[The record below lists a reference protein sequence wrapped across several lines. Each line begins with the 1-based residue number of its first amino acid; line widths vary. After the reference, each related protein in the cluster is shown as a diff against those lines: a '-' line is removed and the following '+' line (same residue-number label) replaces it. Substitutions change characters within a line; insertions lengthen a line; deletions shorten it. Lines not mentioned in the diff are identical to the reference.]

1 MEEMLCTYKLLDYPI
16 NHFTFSFLLMSLK
29 LLNVNELIA

>member
-1 MEEMLCTYKLLDYPI
+1 MLFTYKLLDYPI
-16 NHFTFSFLLMSLK
+16 NHFTFLLMSLK